1 MIGLIS
7 FLAPLILGQAPAVP
21 ATEVSLLFAGDAMQH
36 KAQIQS
42 AKQGEAYDYSPCFA
56 DITHEIAAADYAVVN
71 LESPIGGQPYTGYPC
86 FSAPDEFP
94 IALQNAGFDLFLTAN
109 NHCLDRYT
117 RGAIRTLHILDSI
130 GADHIGTYDS
140 KDSFERFYP
149 FITSIKGIRIA
160 FLNYT
165 YGTNG
170 FTPHSPLIVNYIDEE
185 KLKKDIF
192 RAKTLSADLIVA
204 CLHWGDEYQLL
215 PNKRQ
220 EDLADFLAKEG
231 VQLIIGA
238 HPHVIQPMELRYDEQ
253 GNPCALI
260 VYSLGN
266 FISNMKTRDTVG
278 GAMVKVVIRR
288 DITGKILL
296 QSAQHTLVYTR
307 RPTIQ
312 KENFR
317 VVPAIQELKEHPHRP
332 HLKGFVEKAHEIFSK
347 YNKGVTEYHI
357 EPVNPTFK

>member
-1 MIGLIS
+1 MSIFVIADLHLS
-7 FLAPLILGQAPAVP
+7 FKNPKPMDI
-21 ATEVSLLFAGDAMQH
+21 FGDNWTKH
-36 KAQIQS
+36 
-42 AKQGEAYDYSPCFA
+42 
-56 DITHEIAAADYAVVN
+56 
-71 LESPIGGQPYTGYPC
+71 
-86 FSAPDEFP
+86 
-94 IALQNAGFDLFLTAN
+94 
-109 NHCLDRYT
+109 
-117 RGAIRTLHILDSI
+117 
-130 GADHIGTYDS
+130 
-140 KDSFERFYP
+140 
-149 FITSIKGIRIA
+149 
-160 FLNYT
+160 
-165 YGTNG
+165 
-170 FTPHSPLIVNYIDEE
+170 EE
-185 KLKKDIF
+185 KIKKDIF
-192 RAKTLSADLIVA
+192 RAKTLSADLIVV

-220 EDLADFLAKEG
+220 EDLADFLVKEG

-332 HLKGFVEKAHEIFSK
+332 HLKGFVEKAHEISSK
-347 YNKGVTEYHI
+347 YNKGVTEYQI

>member
-1 MIGLIS
+1 M
-7 FLAPLILGQAPAVP
+7 
-21 ATEVSLLFAGDAMQH
+21 
-36 KAQIQS
+36 S
-42 AKQGEAYDYSPCFA
+42 A
-56 DITHEIAAADYAVVN
+56 N
-71 LESPIGGQPYTGYPC
+71 
-86 FSAPDEFP
+86 
-94 IALQNAGFDLFLTAN
+94 
-109 NHCLDRYT
+109 
-117 RGAIRTLHILDSI
+117 
-130 GADHIGTYDS
+130 
-140 KDSFERFYP
+140 
-149 FITSIKGIRIA
+149 
-160 FLNYT
+160 
-165 YGTNG
+165 
-170 FTPHSPLIVNYIDEE
+170 
-185 KLKKDIF
+185 
-192 RAKTLSADLIVA
+192 LIVA

-220 EDLADFLAKEG
+220 EDLANFLVKEG

-332 HLKGFVEKAHEIFSK
+332 HLKGFVEKAHEISSK
-347 YNKGVTEYHI
+347 YNKGVTEYQI

>member
-1 MIGLIS
+1 
-7 FLAPLILGQAPAVP
+7 
-21 ATEVSLLFAGDAMQH
+21 
-36 KAQIQS
+36 
-42 AKQGEAYDYSPCFA
+42 
-56 DITHEIAAADYAVVN
+56 
-71 LESPIGGQPYTGYPC
+71 
-86 FSAPDEFP
+86 
-94 IALQNAGFDLFLTAN
+94 
-109 NHCLDRYT
+109 
-117 RGAIRTLHILDSI
+117 
-130 GADHIGTYDS
+130 
-140 KDSFERFYP
+140 
-149 FITSIKGIRIA
+149 
-160 FLNYT
+160 
-165 YGTNG
+165 
-170 FTPHSPLIVNYIDEE
+170 
-185 KLKKDIF
+185 
-192 RAKTLSADLIVA
+192 
-204 CLHWGDEYQLL
+204 
-215 PNKRQ
+215 
-220 EDLADFLAKEG
+220 
-231 VQLIIGA
+231 
-238 HPHVIQPMELRYDEQ
+238 MELRYDEQ

-347 YNKGVTEYHI
+347 YNKGVTEYQI

>member
-1 MIGLIS
+1 
-7 FLAPLILGQAPAVP
+7 
-21 ATEVSLLFAGDAMQH
+21 MQH

-42 AKQGEAYDYSPCFA
+42 AKQGETYDYSPCFA
-56 DITHEIAAADYAVVN
+56 DITHEIASADYAVVN

-130 GADHIGTYDS
+130 GTDHIGTYDS

-170 FTPHSPLIVNYIDEE
+170 FTPHSPLIVNYIDKE
-185 KLKKDIF
+185 KIKKDIF

-220 EDLADFLAKEG
+220 
-231 VQLIIGA
+231 GA
-238 HPHVIQPMELRYDEQ
+238 
-253 GNPCALI
+253 
-260 VYSLGN
+260 LGRL
-266 FISNMKTRDTVG
+266 FGERRSTTDYRSPPTRDTTYG
-278 GAMVKVVIRR
+278 ITIRR
-288 DITGKILL
+288 TREPLCPHRLFTGKFHL
-296 QSAQHTLVYTR
+296 QYENPRYGGRSNGKGCYPAGYHGKNAVTIGTTHTRLYPTTNYTKRKLPGSTCDTRIERASPSASSER
-307 RPTIQ
+307 IRGKSP
-312 KENFR
+312 
-317 VVPAIQELKEHPHRP
+317 
-332 HLKGFVEKAHEIFSK
+332 
-347 YNKGVTEYHI
+347 
-357 EPVNPTFK
+357 

>member
-1 MIGLIS
+1 
-7 FLAPLILGQAPAVP
+7 
-21 ATEVSLLFAGDAMQH
+21 
-36 KAQIQS
+36 
-42 AKQGEAYDYSPCFA
+42 
-56 DITHEIAAADYAVVN
+56 
-71 LESPIGGQPYTGYPC
+71 
-86 FSAPDEFP
+86 
-94 IALQNAGFDLFLTAN
+94 
-109 NHCLDRYT
+109 
-117 RGAIRTLHILDSI
+117 
-130 GADHIGTYDS
+130 
-140 KDSFERFYP
+140 
-149 FITSIKGIRIA
+149 
-160 FLNYT
+160 
-165 YGTNG
+165 
-170 FTPHSPLIVNYIDEE
+170 
-185 KLKKDIF
+185 KDIF

-220 EDLADFLAKEG
+220 EDLADFLVKEG

-347 YNKGVTEYHI
+347 YNKGVTEYQI